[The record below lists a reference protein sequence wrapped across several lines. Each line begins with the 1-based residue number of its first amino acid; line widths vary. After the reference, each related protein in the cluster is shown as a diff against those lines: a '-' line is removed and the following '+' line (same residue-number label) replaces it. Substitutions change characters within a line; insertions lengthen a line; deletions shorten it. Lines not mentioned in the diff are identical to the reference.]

1 MVITLIGYRGTGK
14 STVGPLLAGR
24 LGCDFIDADP
34 EIERRAGKSIR
45 QIFTDSGEPEFRR
58 LEADYLAEQ
67 LQRDRLVLAPGGG
80 AILNETT
87 RQRMQSAG
95 PVVWLTAPTEVIIQR
110 MAGDETSP
118 ERRPALT
125 SLPPR
130 EEIEELLAKRTPL
143 YAQAAS
149 ITVETSGKRV
159 DQIVD
164 EILKALGPEWTLAST
179 RAPEAGR

>member
-14 STVGPLLAGR
+14 STVGPRLASR
-24 LGCDFIDADP
+24 LGWTFLDADP

-45 QIFTDSGEPEFRR
+45 QIFADSGEPEFRR
-58 LEADYLAEQ
+58 LEAEFLAEQ
-67 LQRDRLVLAPGGG
+67 LKLTQLILAPGGG
-80 AILNETT
+80 AVLNETT
-87 RQRMQSAG
+87 RDRMQGAG
-95 PVVWLTAPTEVIIQR
+95 PVVWLTAPTDVIVER
-110 MAGDETSP
+110 MAADVTST

-130 EEIEELLAKRTPL
+130 DEIEQLLARRTPV

-159 DQIVD
+159 DDIVD
-164 EILKALGPEWTLAST
+164 EILAALGPRLSAEG
-179 RAPEAGR
+179 GR

>member
-14 STVGPLLAGR
+14 STVGPQLAVR
-24 LGCDFIDADP
+24 LGYVFLDADP

-45 QIFTDSGEPEFRR
+45 QIFADSGEPEFRR
-58 LEADYLAEQ
+58 LEAEFLAEQ
-67 LQRDRLVLAPGGG
+67 LHRNHLVLAPGGG
-80 AILNETT
+80 AVLNETT

-95 PVVWLTAPTEVIIQR
+95 PVVWLTAPTDVIVQR
-110 MAGDETSP
+110 MADDATST

-130 EEIEELLAKRTPL
+130 DEIEQLLAKRTPL

-149 ITVETSGKRV
+149 ITIETSGKRV
-159 DQIVD
+159 DQIVE
-164 EILKALGPEWTLAST
+164 EILTALPGPKTAAEGART
-179 RAPEAGR
+179 